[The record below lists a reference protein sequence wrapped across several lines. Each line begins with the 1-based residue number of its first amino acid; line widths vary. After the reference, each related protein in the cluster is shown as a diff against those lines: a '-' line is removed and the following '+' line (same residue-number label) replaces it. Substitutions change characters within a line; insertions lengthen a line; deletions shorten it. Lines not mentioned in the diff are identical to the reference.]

1 MKSSYNRIIKVFKD
15 LKSPELKEIGKLNA
29 NTFIRNRSMPFE
41 DLSLCILSK
50 KGLTLSMELEQ
61 FFDRKD
67 DYNNTISKQAFSKQR
82 MNLNPKLFKVM
93 NQRYITDIYN
103 ETDIKTFH
111 GYILLGIDGSV
122 MEIPNTDDLK
132 KNYGGITDNKNNI
145 VVARAQTSGIYDCL
159 NEIMLDSQISPYKT
173 SEVSLAKKN
182 IDNAL
187 KLLKEKKVI
196 LIFDRGYPSI
206 EFIYYLNKLG
216 IKYLFRIKNQAY
228 TSEKKLMKSNDEY
241 VDLKITAGR
250 LQHIGDEKLKE
261 EIKKQKNIKNIRITK
276 IKLTDGTIEELVSNL
291 DINEIP
297 YEKMKDL
304 YYQRW
309 NIENSYDVLKNK
321 LYIENFS
328 GKTQITI
335 EQDFYAQMLL
345 YNMLE
350 DIKKDAGKEIKTNIN
365 NKYEYKIN
373 MNCLVGLFKSKIIE
387 IAIETDDKKREKLYL
402 TLLSKIKRYLIPIKP
417 NRSFSRDKR
426 NTTNKYTTNL
436 RRNY

>member
-1 MKSSYNRIIKVFKD
+1 MNSSYNRIIKVFD
-15 LKSPELKEIGKLNA
+15 ELKSPELKEVGKLNV
-29 NTFIRNRSMPFE
+29 NSFVRNRNMPFE
-41 DLSLCILSK
+41 DLSLCILGK

-67 DYNNTISKQAFSKQR
+67 DYENTISKQAFSKQR
-82 MNLNPKLFKVM
+82 MNLNPELFKVM
-93 NQRYITDIYN
+93 NQRYIKDIYD
-103 ETDIKTFH
+103 ETNFKTFH
-111 GYILLGIDGSV
+111 GYILLGIDGSI
-122 MEIPNTDDLK
+122 MEIPNTEELK
-132 KNYGGITDNKNNI
+132 RQFGGITDNKNNV

-173 SEVSLAKKN
+173 SEISLAKKN

-187 KLLKEKKVI
+187 NLLKGKKVI

-206 EFIYYLNKLG
+206 EFIYYLNKFG

-250 LQHIGDEKLKE
+250 LQHMTDETLKE
-261 EIKKQKNIKNIRITK
+261 EIKKEKVIKNIRITR
-276 IKLTDGTIEELVSNL
+276 IRLADGTIEDLVSNI

-297 YEKMKDL
+297 YKEMKEL
-304 YYQRW
+304 YYKRW
-309 NIENSYDVLKNK
+309 SIEISYDVLKNK

-350 DIKKDAGKEIKTNIN
+350 DIKKDAGEEVKTNEN

-373 MNCLVGLFKSKIIE
+373 MNCLVGLFKNKIIE

-417 NRSFSRDKR
+417 NRSFSRDKK

-436 RRNY
+436 RRNC

>member
-1 MKSSYNRIIKVFKD
+1 MKNSYNRIIKVFD
-15 LKSPELKEIGKLNA
+15 ELKSPELKEVGKLNV
-29 NTFIRNRSMPFE
+29 NSFVRNRNMPFE
-41 DLSLCILSK
+41 DLSLCILGK

-67 DYNNTISKQAFSKQR
+67 DFENTISKQAFSKQR

-93 NQRYITDIYN
+93 NQRYIKDIYD
-103 ETDIKTFH
+103 ETNFKTFH
-111 GYILLGIDGSV
+111 GYILLGIDGSI
-122 MEIPNTDDLK
+122 MEIPNTENLK
-132 KNYGGITDNKNNI
+132 RQFGGITDNKNNV

-159 NEIMLDSQISPYKT
+159 NEIMLDSQISSYKT
-173 SEVSLAKKN
+173 SEISLAKKN

-187 KLLKEKKVI
+187 NLLKGKKVI

-228 TSEKKLMKSNDEY
+228 TAEKKLMKSNDEY

-250 LQHIGDEKLKE
+250 LQHMTDESLKE
-261 EIKKQKNIKNIRITK
+261 EIKKEKVIKNIRITR
-276 IKLTDGTIEELVSNL
+276 IILADGTIEDLVSNL

-297 YEKMKDL
+297 YEEMKEL
-304 YYQRW
+304 YYKRW
-309 NIENSYDVLKNK
+309 NIEISYDVLKNK

-350 DIKKDAGKEIKTNIN
+350 DIKKDAGEEVKTNEN

-387 IAIETDDKKREKLYL
+387 IAIETDDEKREKLYL

-417 NRSFSRDKR
+417 NRSFSRDKK

-436 RRNY
+436 RRNC

>member
-1 MKSSYNRIIKVFKD
+1 MKSSYNRIIKVFD
-15 LKSPELKEIGKLNA
+15 ELKSPELKEIGKLNV
-29 NTFIRNRSMPFE
+29 NSFVRNRNMPFE
-41 DLSLCILSK
+41 DLSLCILGK

-67 DYNNTISKQAFSKQR
+67 DSENTISKQAFSKQR
-82 MNLNPKLFKVM
+82 MNLNPELFKVM
-93 NQRYITDIYN
+93 NQRYIKDIYN
-103 ETDIKTFH
+103 ETNFKTFH
-111 GYILLGIDGSV
+111 GYILLGIDGSI
-122 MEIPNTDDLK
+122 MEIPNTENLK
-132 KNYGGITDNKNNI
+132 RQFGGITDNKNNV

-159 NEIMLDSQISPYKT
+159 NEIMLDSQISSYKT
-173 SEVSLAKKN
+173 SEISLAKKN
-182 IDNAL
+182 IERAL
-187 KLLKEKKVI
+187 NLLKGKKVI

-228 TSEKKLMKSNDEY
+228 TAEKKLMKSNDEY

-250 LQHIGDEKLKE
+250 LQHMTDETLKE
-261 EIKKQKNIKNIRITK
+261 EIKKEKVIKNIRITR
-276 IKLTDGTIEELVSNL
+276 IRLADGTIEDLVSNL
-291 DINEIP
+291 DINEIS
-297 YEKMKDL
+297 YEEMKEL
-304 YYQRW
+304 YYKRW
-309 NIENSYDVLKNK
+309 NIEISYDVLKNK

-350 DIKKDAGKEIKTNIN
+350 DIKKDAGEDVKTNKN

-373 MNCLVGLFKSKIIE
+373 MNCLVGLFKNKIIE
-387 IAIETDDKKREKLYL
+387 IAIEEDDKKREKLYL

-417 NRSFSRDKR
+417 NRTFSRDKK
-426 NTTNKYTTNL
+426 NTKNKYTTNL
-436 RRNY
+436 RRNC

>member
-1 MKSSYNRIIKVFKD
+1 MKNSYNRIIKIFYK
-15 LKSPELKEIGKLNA
+15 LKSSRFKEIGRLND
-29 NTFIRNRSMPFE
+29 NTFIRNRNMPFE

-61 FFDRKD
+61 FFDRKN
-67 DYNNTISKQAFSKQR
+67 DYDNTISKQAFSKQR

-93 NQRYITDIYN
+93 NQEYITDIYM
-103 ETDIKTFH
+103 ETDYKTFH

-122 MEIPNTDDLK
+122 MEIPNTEDLK
-132 KNYGGITDNKNNI
+132 KQYGGITDNKNNV

-159 NEIMLDSQISPYKT
+159 NEIMIDSQISPYKT
-173 SEVSLAKKN
+173 SEISLAKKN
-182 IDNAL
+182 ISNAL
-187 KLLKEKKVI
+187 ELLKDKKVI

-241 VDLKITAGR
+241 ADLKITAGR
-250 LQHIGDEKLKE
+250 IQHITDKKIKE
-261 EIKKQKNIKNIRITK
+261 EIRKEKVIKKIRITK
-276 IKLTDGTIEELVSNL
+276 IELSDGTIEELVSNL
-291 DINEIP
+291 DINEIL
-297 YEKMKDL
+297 YKEMKEL
-304 YYQRW
+304 YYKRW
-309 NIENSYDVLKNK
+309 KIEISYDVLKNK
-321 LYIENFS
+321 LGIENFS

-350 DIKKDAGKEIKTNIN
+350 DIKKDAGEEIKANSN

-373 MNCLVGLFKSKIIE
+373 MNCMVGLFKSKIIE
-387 IAIETDDKKREKLYL
+387 IAVEENDEKREKLYL
-402 TLLSKIKRYLIPIKP
+402 TLLSKIKRYLVPIKP
-417 NRSFSRDKR
+417 NRTFSRDRK
-426 NTTNKYTTNL
+426 NTKNKYTTNL
-436 RRNY
+436 RRNC